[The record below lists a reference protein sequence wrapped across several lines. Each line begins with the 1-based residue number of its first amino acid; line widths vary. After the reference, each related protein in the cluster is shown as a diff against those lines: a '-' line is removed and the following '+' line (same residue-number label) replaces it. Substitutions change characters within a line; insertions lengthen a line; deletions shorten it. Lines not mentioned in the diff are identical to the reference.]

1 MSNPSP
7 GKSEAQVSVRD
18 VASVL
23 FRHKLLLCATF
34 LAVAVGTALFTF
46 LLPNEYESR
55 MKILVKNTRSDV
67 PITPERTTGATST
80 YVENDV
86 SENQIN
92 SEIEL
97 LTSEDLLKQ
106 VVTEC
111 GLYRGTGPSIS
122 AKLGL
127 KDATRSP
134 AAQVEEVTR
143 RLAKDLVITPVKK
156 ANIIEIKYTSGSAEQ
171 AAGVLRKL
179 QDLYLDKHLKLHRT
193 PGTYEFFKGQAE
205 RHEGELQSA
214 EKELSGFQQSMNV
227 VSLTQQKDQ
236 TVQKL
241 TEAKSKLL
249 ETETFLREVNDRL
262 AKGQQQLQTL
272 ATQVVTQRRAL
283 PNQYSAE
290 RLNTLIVELQN
301 RRTQLLTKFRS
312 DDRLVREV
320 DQQIKDTRA
329 ALEKASQETAT
340 EQSTGPNPLRQTLE
354 SELARGRVDQAG
366 ALGRREML
374 AGQVQQYEA
383 QLSRLEGITAQYEDL
398 NRKVKQSEDNYQLY
412 KKKEEEA
419 RITDE
424 LDQNKITNVS
434 VAETPS
440 QPQLPVK
447 PNRPLNLILGA
458 FLGVLLSVG
467 SVVVAE
473 FMRDTVLTPRD
484 LELLTGQRVLASLP
498 RMSRRRRAT
507 LVQPDNARESR
518 IAQPQLAQPKLSP
531 PKVAHDPILEWAS
544 GE

>member
-1 MSNPSP
+1 MSNHSP

-23 FRHKLLLCATF
+23 FRHKLLLCVTF
-34 LAVAVGTALFTF
+34 LAVAVGTAVFTF
-46 LLPNEYESR
+46 LMPNEYESR

-67 PITPERTTGATST
+67 PITAERTTGATST
-80 YVENDV
+80 FVESDV

-106 VVTEC
+106 IVTEC
-111 GLYRGTGPSIS
+111 GLYHGGGSSIS

-127 KDATRSP
+127 KEATRSP
-134 AAQVEEVTR
+134 AAQVEEATR
-143 RLAKDLVITPVKK
+143 KLAKDLVITPVKK
-156 ANIIEIKYTSGSAEQ
+156 ANLIEIKYTSGSPEQ
-171 AAGVLRKL
+171 AASVLKKL

-205 RHEGELQSA
+205 RHEDELQTA

-241 TEAKSKLL
+241 TESKSKLL
-249 ETETFLREVNDRL
+249 ETETFLREVNDRI
-262 AKGQQQLQTL
+262 AKVQQQLQTL
-272 ATQVVTQRRAL
+272 APRVVTQSRAL

-301 RRTQLLTKFRS
+301 KRTQLLTKFRS

-320 DQQIKDTRA
+320 DQQIKDTRI

-434 VAETPS
+434 VAEAPS

-447 PNRPLNLILGA
+447 PNRPLNLILGV
-458 FLGVLLSVG
+458 FLGVLLSIG

-498 RMSRRRRAT
+498 KMGRRQRAGFVERDT
-507 LVQPDNARESR
+507 VSEARVAHVQAAPTR
-518 IAQPQLAQPKLSP
+518 LSQ
-531 PKVAHDPILEWAS
+531 PKVAHDPILDWAS

>member
-1 MSNPSP
+1 MSNHGPV
-7 GKSEAQVSVRD
+7 KSEAQVSVRD

-23 FRHKLLLCATF
+23 FRHKLLLCVTF
-34 LAVAVGTALFTF
+34 LAVAVGTAVFTF
-46 LLPNEYESR
+46 LMPNEYESR

-80 YVENDV
+80 YFENDV

-106 VVTEC
+106 IVTEC
-111 GLYRGTGPSIS
+111 GLYHAGQSIS

-127 KDATRSP
+127 KEATRSP
-134 AAQVEEVTR
+134 AVQVEEATR
-143 RLAKDLVITPVKK
+143 KLAKDLVITPVKK
-156 ANIIEIKYTSGSAEQ
+156 ANLIEIKYTSGSAEQ
-171 AAGVLRKL
+171 AANVLRKL

-205 RHEGELQSA
+205 RHEDQLQSA

-249 ETETFLREVNDRL
+249 ETETFLREVNDRI

-272 ATQVVTQRRAL
+272 APRVVTQSRAL

-290 RLNTLIVELQN
+290 RLNTLIVELRN

-312 DDRLVREV
+312 DDRLVKEV
-320 DQQIKDTRA
+320 DQQIRDTRA

-374 AGQVQQYEA
+374 AGQVQQYEV

-398 NRKVKQSEDNYQLY
+398 NRKVKQSEDNYELY

-434 VAETPS
+434 VAEAPS

-447 PNRPLNLILGA
+447 PNRPLNLILGV
-458 FLGVLLSVG
+458 FLGVLLSIG

-498 RMSRRRRAT
+498 TMRHRRQEIFVEPNAVPESRVVQPQ
-507 LVQPDNARESR
+507 LVQPKPS
-518 IAQPQLAQPKLSP
+518 Q
-531 PKVAHDPILEWAS
+531 PKVAPDPILEWAS